1 MNKKNIF
8 RIILIVLIMLNC
20 FMIFNFSSEKSED
33 SDITSGRVI
42 NRIIEVNPFTKN
54 LEETKKE
61 KIREVMVYPIRKSAH
76 FTIYLCLGILVFLF
90 CETFTI
96 ENYKKILASLM
107 FSFIYACTDEI
118 HQLFVPGRSGE
129 IGDVFIDTSGALLG
143 IMIVYTI
150 YKILK
155 RKNRL

>member
-1 MNKKNIF
+1 MNKKIIF

-54 LEETKKE
+54 LEEIKKE

-90 CETFTI
+90 CETFNI